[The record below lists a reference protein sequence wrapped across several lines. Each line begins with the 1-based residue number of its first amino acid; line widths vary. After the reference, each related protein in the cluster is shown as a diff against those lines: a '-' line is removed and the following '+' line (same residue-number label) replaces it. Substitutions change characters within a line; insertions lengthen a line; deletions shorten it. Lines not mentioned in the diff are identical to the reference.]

1 MTRSAACLIVKN
13 EAEDIA
19 EWLVHHHLIGFDTLI
34 VYDHQSTDRT
44 ADIVRDLGRD
54 IPIILRTWSDTS
66 RERQNAA
73 YRDCLAKDGRTFDWI
88 GFLDADEFLI
98 SDNGERVA
106 DLLLHHDNAA
116 AVALNWLI
124 FGTSSL
130 GDLGGRLVLEALN
143 HRARRDFD
151 PNRHVKSIL
160 RPGAVRQ
167 VVNPH
172 VCDVDGIT
180 VQANGF
186 EPIWERPGLVAPGKA
201 VFEPWRIHH
210 YFLRT
215 RRHWEARLARGQ
227 LGSQARHAGQFEIY
241 DRNEQEDRAAAPH
254 AARVRQFFAERGAVK
269 AAAPV
274 VLCVLDRLDAG
285 RASGWAF
292 DRAAP
297 AAGIGFTALVDERA
311 IGFVDCNLARP
322 DLVPAGYPE
331 YSGFDFVIPQC
342 FCDGR
347 PHILALAHD
356 NGRFGFHRNGE
367 KLDRLEFCLNG

>member
-13 EAEDIA
+13 EADDIA

-54 IPIILRTWSDTS
+54 FPIILRPWCDQS

-73 YRDCLAKDGRTFDWI
+73 YRDCLARDGQDFDWI

-106 DLLLHHDNAA
+106 DLLRHHDNAA
-116 AVALNWLI
+116 AIVLNWLI
-124 FGTSSL
+124 FGTSAL
-130 GDLGGRLVLEALN
+130 PMLGGRLVLEALTR
-143 HRARRDFD
+143 RARRDFG

-160 RPGAVRQ
+160 RPGAVGR

-172 VCDVDGIT
+172 ACDVDGIT
-180 VQANGF
+180 VHANGC
-186 EPIWERPGLVAPGKA
+186 EPVWERPGLVAPGSA
-201 VFEPWRIHH
+201 VFDPWRVHH

-215 RRHWEARLARGQ
+215 RQHWQARLARGQ
-227 LGSQARHAGQFEIY
+227 LGAEARHAGQFEIY
-241 DRNEQEDRAAAPH
+241 DRNEQEDRTALPH
-254 AARVRQFFAERGAVK
+254 AERIRGFFATR
-269 AAAPV
+269 AATPAKI
-274 VLCVLDRLDAG
+274 LCVLDRLDTG
-285 RASGWAF
+285 LASGWAF

-297 AAGIGFTALVDERA
+297 AAGMGFTALVDGCA
-311 IGFVDCNLARP
+311 IAQVDCNGMRP

-331 YSGFDFVIPQC
+331 RSGYSFEIPPC
-342 FCDGR
+342 FRDGR
-347 PHILALAHD
+347 PHMLAFARD
-356 NGRFGFHRNGE
+356 NAGFGFHKNGE
-367 KLDRLEFCLNG
+367 RLDRLEFCLDG